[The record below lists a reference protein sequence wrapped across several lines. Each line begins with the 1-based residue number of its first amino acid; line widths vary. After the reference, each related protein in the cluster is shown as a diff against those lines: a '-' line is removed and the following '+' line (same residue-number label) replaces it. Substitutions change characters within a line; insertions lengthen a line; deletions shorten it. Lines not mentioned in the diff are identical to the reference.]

1 MFWSF
6 PEIVHPNST
15 QKVPRSFQ
23 VALKRINLNIERESS
38 LKKDIEGG
46 SRSRG
51 LAHLAI
57 SLGWSVNATTDM
69 PL

>member
-38 LKKDIEGG
+38 LKKDIEVGVD
-46 SRSRG
+46 
-51 LAHLAI
+51 LE
-57 SLGWSVNATTDM
+57 V
-69 PL
+69 